1 METIVKTAAG
11 EHGGKHYFEDEEY
24 VESKEKST
32 AQTAESVAL
41 AAAKLRKQAEEKR
54 RKVSRDFLK
63 IAVKFVCFR
72 MKKREES
79 ESKAQEMIQTLT
91 VAHWKMSLC
100 Q

>member
-1 METIVKTAAG
+1 METIIKTAAG

-54 RKVSRDFLK
+54 RRVSDSKIIFLYCL
-63 IAVKFVCFR
+63 FVGR
-72 MKKREES
+72 RRATNQGTERWRRHR
-79 ESKAQEMIQTLT
+79 L
-91 VAHWKMSLC
+91 
-100 Q
+100 

>member
-54 RKVSRDFLK
+54 RKVSTADFYIGL
-63 IAVKFVCFR
+63 KFVFR

-79 ESKAQEMIQTLT
+79 ESKAQETIQTLT

>member
-11 EHGGKHYFEDEEY
+11 QHGGKHYFEDEEY

-54 RKVSRDFLK
+54 RKVSFAFFLYL
-63 IAVKFVCFR
+63 VNVFG
-72 MKKREES
+72 
-79 ESKAQEMIQTLT
+79 
-91 VAHWKMSLC
+91 H
-100 Q
+100 

>member
-54 RKVSRDFLK
+54 RKVVQLFFLS
-63 IAVKFVCFR
+63 V
-72 MKKREES
+72 
-79 ESKAQEMIQTLT
+79 
-91 VAHWKMSLC
+91 
-100 Q
+100 